1 MPFSGF
7 LVPSSGD
14 YVQWIFGE
22 LFNVSMGSV
31 SLCEVRM
38 DLGAVACWSG
48 LRQRSGELGLGGTEV
63 WGVVLVELATEA
75 A

>member
-1 MPFSGF
+1 
-7 LVPSSGD
+7 
-14 YVQWIFGE
+14 
-22 LFNVSMGSV
+22 MGSV

-63 WGVVLVELATEA
+63 WGVVLVELATETTNINGWRFLQVGIQQESS
-75 A
+75 

>member
-1 MPFSGF
+1 MS
-7 LVPSSGD
+7 
-14 YVQWIFGE
+14 
-22 LFNVSMGSV
+22 SV

-38 DLGAVACWSG
+38 DLGAVAGWSG

-75 A
+75 AYINGWRFLQVGIRQESS

>member
-1 MPFSGF
+1 
-7 LVPSSGD
+7 
-14 YVQWIFGE
+14 
-22 LFNVSMGSV
+22 MGSV

-48 LRQRSGELGLGGTEV
+48 QRQRSGELGLRGTEV

-75 A
+75 AIINGWRFLQVGIRQESS